1 MSVPNITIFVRHSEG
16 CKYKGDEFSR
26 RCNCR
31 KSLRWFKDKKLH
43 KRSAQTRSWTNAEEV
58 KRSLED
64 QFAGKKPTVDTD
76 KAISEAVT
84 VFLKEKSTAGLS
96 HTTVDKYQRL
106 LQRFA
111 VFSEKRNVYT
121 VQVIT
126 RDLIT
131 EFCSE
136 WPEWYPSTF
145 TRAKL
150 REKLRSF
157 LRYCHQSEWLPR
169 VLEVTPVKII
179 EPETQPL
186 TPEEYKRL
194 LDVVYVTVGDGDPR
208 RRTTKS
214 GRGRWQ
220 TSMDSSKVQQA
231 VYSFLQAMRWTG
243 LSIGDTMRLRR
254 DALKYDK
261 VKDIYRITTKRKKTG
276 VPVSNPIPPEVA
288 EDLLKLDNSNPDYFF
303 WTGNGKVQSATSNWG
318 QRYIAPCFKAAG
330 IESDGNMLSHRLRDT
345 FAVDLLEK
353 GVPMEEVSKLLGH
366 TSIRTTEKHY
376 AKWSKGR
383 QDRLDA
389 LVSGTWDTSKKSK
402 RAKAKVLKIA

>member
-1 MSVPNITIFVRHSEG
+1 
-16 CKYKGDEFSR
+16 
-26 RCNCR
+26 
-31 KSLRWFKDKKLH
+31 
-43 KRSAQTRSWTNAEEV
+43 
-58 KRSLED
+58 
-64 QFAGKKPTVDTD
+64 
-76 KAISEAVT
+76 
-84 VFLKEKSTAGLS
+84 
-96 HTTVDKYQRL
+96 
-106 LQRFA
+106 
-111 VFSEKRNVYT
+111 
-121 VQVIT
+121 
-126 RDLIT
+126 
-131 EFCSE
+131 
-136 WPEWYPSTF
+136 
-145 TRAKL
+145 
-150 REKLRSF
+150 
-157 LRYCHQSEWLPR
+157 
-169 VLEVTPVKII
+169 
-179 EPETQPL
+179 
-186 TPEEYKRL
+186 
-194 LDVVYVTVGDGDPR
+194 
-208 RRTTKS
+208 
-214 GRGRWQ
+214 
-220 TSMDSSKVQQA
+220 MDSSKVQQA